1 MAMSKALLRKMVKEV
16 SDPTLGGLLADYSGR
31 IAEREVVG
39 TDTIEDVA
47 AIELI
52 LAEMKTRGGVK
63 SESRRSKPVE
73 QPPIVIGNN
82 GGATHEVRSEGGQ
95 LQR

>member
-31 IAEREVVG
+31 IAEREVVS

-63 SESRRSKPVE
+63 SESRRSKP
-73 QPPIVIGNN
+73 PIVIGNN